1 MNKNMYDFTK
11 FRENNTKTE
20 EHYKS
25 ELSSIRTGHA
35 APSLLDGVKVDS
47 YGTMVPINQVGSV
60 TSEDAR
66 TIRVSP
72 WELDAVHQIE
82 QAIQN
87 ADLGVSVSSDE
98 KGVRVSFPELTSERR
113 EQLIKLTKTKLEEA
127 RVSVRKNR
135 DAVWNDIQKLQKNGE
150 MSEDEKFKAKED
162 MEKITKEYIEKF
174 EEMAKKKEEEL
185 NS

>member
-1 MNKNMYDFTK
+1 MNKSMYDFTK
-11 FRENNTKTE
+11 FKKNNK
-20 EHYKS
+20 KS
-25 ELSSIRTGHA
+25 EEYYKNELASIRTGYA

-47 YGTMVPINQVGSV
+47 YGTMVPINQVGSI

-72 WELDAVHQIE
+72 WELDAIHQVE

-87 ADLGVSVSSDE
+87 ANLGVSVSSDE

-127 RVSVRKNR
+127 RISVRKNR
-135 DAVWNDIQKLQKNGE
+135 DTVWGDIQKLQKDGE
-150 MSEDEKFKAKED
+150 ISEDEKFKAKEE
-162 MEKITKEYIEKF
+162 MEKITKEYIERF
-174 EEMAKKKEEEL
+174 EEMAKKKEAEL